1 MILALLYGTA
11 NFSDTIA
18 IVTMCGWDTDCNGGN
33 VATII
38 GVRNGLEGID
48 YDRWRK
54 PVHDLLVCS
63 SVMGSLNIM
72 DIPYGALYIGKM
84 AYELAGEELPEP
96 WKELA
101 EKRIHSC
108 HFEFPG
114 STHSMQIRVDS
125 MTDEKDPITRECCVC
140 NTDESAHSGSRSLK
154 ATAVPVNSGERVFVY
169 QKTTMSE
176 GFSRQQI

>member
-1 MILALLYGTA
+1 MILALLYG
-11 NFSDTIA
+11 NGDFSDTIA

-84 AYELAGEELPEP
+84 AYELAGEEHPAQ
-96 WKELA
+96 W
-101 EKRIHSC
+101 
-108 HFEFPG
+108 
-114 STHSMQIRVDS
+114 
-125 MTDEKDPITRECCVC
+125 
-140 NTDESAHSGSRSLK
+140 
-154 ATAVPVNSGERVFVY
+154 
-169 QKTTMSE
+169 
-176 GFSRQQI
+176 

>member
-1 MILALLYGTA
+1 M
-11 NFSDTIA
+11 
-18 IVTMCGWDTDCNGGN
+18 
-33 VATII
+33 
-38 GVRNGLEGID
+38 
-48 YDRWRK
+48 
-54 PVHDLLVCS
+54 HDLLVCS
-63 SVMGSLNIM
+63 SVIGSLNIM

-125 MTDEKDPITRECCVC
+125 VTDEKDPITRECCVC
-140 NTDESAHSGSRSLK
+140 NTDESAHSG
-154 ATAVPVNSGERVFVY
+154 AEA
-169 QKTTMSE
+169 
-176 GFSRQQI
+176 